1 MPCFG
6 QQSIPPKAQQQEA
19 FRILPS
25 RSTFSTR
32 RSSVS
37 LPTSDRSQR
46 QGPLSPLSLR
56 AVPAI
61 SLRTPRNTTLP
72 SPANISTNP
81 PPPPSPAIWQHRHPL
96 TATVLLAN
104 DSSAPSTPTPAPTTP
119 AFSTTHPGAFHITTL
134 LAGPVS
140 PKTTPTLSVM
150 HHKQH
155 THLDQT
161 LPYRSA
167 DSRHS
172 EPSSPTSS
180 TMDTTTHALP
190 KQRPDSSRSTTEPSP
205 AVLLQNYFSSPP
217 APRPTSSHR
226 NRSPYSRPHV
236 RSRSGGSS
244 LAAPPMARAH
254 SLPSVNSAS
263 RGFDLQ
269 SASPPSGGSL
279 SPSPMYGSPARVRSP
294 FKVGPDEGYVPPPR
308 SPSWYESSASTGG
321 AIESIQEDSE
331 LDLTPR
337 QQPVA
342 AASASFS
349 RSGSLRR
356 RPASPLHSFA
366 NVPAI
371 IQQPPT
377 SFPASVIDQNAT
389 INMNPSSTSSSP
401 SLGAQKYNEAFP
413 SALSLHHYA
422 SNSSFSSIS
431 STPSSARS
439 RSPSISSLDT
449 IEDVPDLESEA
460 VEEESQRLKLIAESD
475 EEEEGSRRRSLDVS
489 RGFGFGRNGGSG
501 RERKRWSICGGERRA
516 DLDLETIWED

>member
-1 MPCFG
+1 M
-6 QQSIPPKAQQQEA
+6 
-19 FRILPS
+19 
-25 RSTFSTR
+25 
-32 RSSVS
+32 S
-37 LPTSDRSQR
+37 LPTTPS
-46 QGPLSPLSLR
+46 QGPLSLKHLHLQSLHQPR
-56 AVPAI
+56 LPACQ
-61 SLRTPRNTTLP
+61 
-72 SPANISTNP
+72 A
-81 PPPPSPAIWQHRHPL
+81 
-96 TATVLLAN
+96 LLACACCSQHP
-104 DSSAPSTPTPAPTTP
+104 DFSLSCLSTPTLTP
-119 AFSTTHPGAFHITTL
+119 PSHCDS
-134 LAGPVS
+134 LAGQRLDRIADNKQQHP
-140 PKTTPTLSVM
+140 PRRIPKNNPGRRPGIAKTTPTLFVM
-150 HHKQH
+150 HHKQ
-155 THLDQT
+155 LDQLEQT

-167 DSRHS
+167 DSEYS
-172 EPSSPTSS
+172 EPSSPTSA
-180 TMDTTTHALP
+180 TMHTTHALP
-190 KQRPDSSRSTTEPSP
+190 KQRPDHTRSTTEPSP
-205 AVLLQNYFSSPP
+205 AALLQNYFSSPP

-244 LAAPPMARAH
+244 LAAPPMTRAH

-279 SPSPMYGSPARVRSP
+279 SPSPMHCSPARVRSP

-308 SPSWYESSASTGG
+308 SPSWYDSSATAGG

-331 LDLTPR
+331 LDITPR

-342 AASASFS
+342 SASASFS

-366 NVPAI
+366 NVPGI
-371 IQQPPT
+371 VQQPPT
-377 SFPASVIDQNAT
+377 SFPASVIDQNAN
-389 INMNPSSTSSSP
+389 INMNPNSTSSSP
-401 SLGAQKYNEAFP
+401 SLSAQKYNEAFP

-449 IEDVPDLESEA
+449 IEDAPDLEYEA

-475 EEEEGSRRRSLDVS
+475 EEDEGPRRRSLDVP

>member
-1 MPCFG
+1 MVEGLCQQTKPPGTPCPIF
-6 QQSIPPKAQQQEA
+6 SRLIFTYKRRHP
-19 FRILPS
+19 ILPYS
-25 RSTFSTR
+25 LQICILRS
-32 RSSVS
+32 VDLLLS
-37 LPTSDRSQR
+37 LPTRR
-46 QGPLSPLSLR
+46 QGPADTL
-56 AVPAI
+56 AADAAPAI
-61 SLRTPRNTTLP
+61 SQ
-72 SPANISTNP
+72 ST
-81 PPPPSPAIWQHRHPL
+81 L
-96 TATVLLAN
+96 TAVLLHHHSSGVRAPLPFPATPCYYHHATHR
-104 DSSAPSTPTPAPTTP
+104 DSLAGQRLLRSDNSSPNA
-119 AFSTTHPGAFHITTL
+119 HPGAFHSDNPGLRPGI
-134 LAGPVS
+134 A
-140 PKTTPTLSVM
+140 KTPPTLFVM
-150 HHKQH
+150 HHKQ
-155 THLDQT
+155 LDQLAES

-167 DSRHS
+167 NPDHS
-172 EPSSPTSS
+172 EPAPLVST
-180 TMDTTTHALP
+180 TMDTTQALS
-190 KQRPDSSRSTTEPSP
+190 KHRPDHTRSSTDPSP
-205 AVLLQNYFSSPP
+205 AALLQGYFSSPP

-244 LAAPPMARAH
+244 LAAPPMTRAY
-254 SLPSVNSAS
+254 SLPTVNLAGQ
-263 RGFDLQ
+263 GFDLQ
-269 SASPPSGGSL
+269 TASPPSSGSL
-279 SPSPMYGSPARVRSP
+279 SPSPAYASPARARSP
-294 FKVGPDEGYVPPPR
+294 FKTVQDEGYVPPPR
-308 SPSWYESSASTGG
+308 SPSFYDNNATAGG

-331 LDLTPR
+331 LDITPR
-337 QQPVA
+337 QQPA
-342 AASASFS
+342 ASASASFS

-371 IQQPPT
+371 VQQSPT
-377 SFPASVIDQNAT
+377 SFPANVIDQNAH

-413 SALSLHHYA
+413 STLSLHHYA

-449 IEDVPDLESEA
+449 IEDAPDLESEA

-475 EEEEGSRRRSLDVS
+475 EEDEGPRRRSLDVP

>member
-1 MPCFG
+1 MFERLFPFLRYLAP
-6 QQSIPPKAQQQEA
+6 IITPP
-19 FRILPS
+19 
-25 RSTFSTR
+25 
-32 RSSVS
+32 
-37 LPTSDRSQR
+37 
-46 QGPLSPLSLR
+46 
-56 AVPAI
+56 
-61 SLRTPRNTTLP
+61 
-72 SPANISTNP
+72 
-81 PPPPSPAIWQHRHPL
+81 
-96 TATVLLAN
+96 TATVLLAK
-104 DSSAPSTPTPAPTTP
+104 DYCAATTTP
-119 AFSTTHPGAFHITTL
+119 SHDAHPGAFHSDNPGLRPGI
-134 LAGPVS
+134 A
-140 PKTTPTLSVM
+140 KTTPTLFVM
-150 HHKQH
+150 HHKQ
-155 THLDQT
+155 LDQLAES

-167 DSRHS
+167 NPDLS
-172 EPSSPTSS
+172 EPAPLVST
-180 TMDTTTHALP
+180 TMDTTQALP
-190 KQRPDSSRSTTEPSP
+190 KHRPDHTRSSTDPSP
-205 AVLLQNYFSSPP
+205 AALLQGYFSSPP

-244 LAAPPMARAH
+244 LAAPPMTRAY
-254 SLPSVNSAS
+254 SLPTVNLAGQ
-263 RGFDLQ
+263 GFDLQ
-269 SASPPSGGSL
+269 TASPPSSGSL
-279 SPSPMYGSPARVRSP
+279 SPSPAYASPARARSP
-294 FKVGPDEGYVPPPR
+294 FKTVQDEGYVPPPR
-308 SPSWYESSASTGG
+308 SPSFYDNNATAGG

-331 LDLTPR
+331 LDITPR

-371 IQQPPT
+371 IQQSPT
-377 SFPASVIDQNAT
+377 SCPANVIDQNAH

-413 SALSLHHYA
+413 STLSLHHYA

-449 IEDVPDLESEA
+449 IEDAPDLESEA

-475 EEEEGSRRRSLDVS
+475 EEDEGPRRRSLDVP

>member
-1 MPCFG
+1 
-6 QQSIPPKAQQQEA
+6 
-19 FRILPS
+19 
-25 RSTFSTR
+25 
-32 RSSVS
+32 
-37 LPTSDRSQR
+37 
-46 QGPLSPLSLR
+46 
-56 AVPAI
+56 
-61 SLRTPRNTTLP
+61 
-72 SPANISTNP
+72 
-81 PPPPSPAIWQHRHPL
+81 
-96 TATVLLAN
+96 
-104 DSSAPSTPTPAPTTP
+104 
-119 AFSTTHPGAFHITTL
+119 
-134 LAGPVS
+134 
-140 PKTTPTLSVM
+140 M
-150 HHKQH
+150 HHKQLAQ
-155 THLDQT
+155 LDQT

-167 DSRHS
+167 ESQHS

-180 TMDTTTHALP
+180 SMDTHHALP

-205 AVLLQNYFSSPP
+205 AALLQNYFSSPP
-217 APRPTSSHR
+217 ATRPTSSHR

-254 SLPSVNSAS
+254 SLPSVTSAS

-294 FKVGPDEGYVPPPR
+294 FRVAPDEGYVPPPR

-337 QQPVA
+337 QQPLA

-377 SFPASVIDQNAT
+377 SFPANVIDQNAN

-475 EEEEGSRRRSLDVS
+475 EEEEGPRRRSLDVP